1 MHENDLQSEWAF
13 YGSKLDTIGHLYLRS
28 AKLPA
33 KNPDT
38 LFFLLYTCRLL
49 VEKKLTISGANFI
62 RNNLE
67 HSRERWYEILNW
79 EEQRVFTPPCRVTPY
94 RGYARSCL
102 SSSVLFRQR
111 PVFRSGRMGFGFF
124 SNGKHFDFCAGGSVF
139 GLIETIYRIHS
150 KEPGEGAKDCR
161 RRVGAQQEKLLDE
174 LFDACAFVRRVDLG
188 PELNR
193 GNWKLAAFGIYQAV
207 TGDEYP
213 ALTDA
218 ERASVQPM
226 IDRIRGSR
234 AAAAKKHAEAPE
246 RDSADDEARPAGV

>member
-1 MHENDLQSEWAF
+1 MHDNDLQSEWAF
-13 YGSKLDTIGHLYLRS
+13 YGPKLDTIGQLYLRS

-33 KNPDT
+33 KNPDA

-49 VEKKLTISGANFI
+49 VEKKLTISGVNFI

-67 HSRERWYEILNW
+67 HTRERWYEILNW
-79 EEQRVFTPPCRVTPY
+79 EEQRVFTPPCRVVPY

-102 SSSVLFRQR
+102 SSSVLFRAR

-150 KEPGEGAKDCR
+150 KEPDEGAADCR
-161 RRVGAQQEKLLDE
+161 RRVNAQQEKLLGE
-174 LFDACAFVRRVDLG
+174 LFEACSFLRRVDLG

-193 GNWKLAAFGIYQAV
+193 GNWSLVAYGIYQAV
-207 TGDEYP
+207 TGDGYP

-218 ERASVQPM
+218 ERAGVRPS
-226 IDRIRGSR
+226 IDRIRGSL
-234 AAAAKKHAEAPE
+234 AAAADKRAEAP
-246 RDSADDEARPAGV
+246 DQDPADGRTRPAGV